1 MTSLDPL
8 KQNIQKAY
16 DSITPVYNEWTKSSH
31 AIRIHYITKL
41 FEHLPPD
48 LPSSKEDDKDAKQAV
63 LEVGCGSGVPTTAL
77 LAQTSNP
84 KTDLPRFR
92 VVANDISSSQLEV
105 ARAQL
110 SEFGDRV
117 EFRGGD
123 MMALSFE
130 DASLDAVLGMYSI
143 IHLPREEQVVFLK
156 RVYSWLKPG
165 GWFLGNFGVEE
176 IEGVFDRGWLG
187 SGAEGGVMFWSGWG
201 GEKTCEVLGEI
212 GFEVVSREVVTDLEE
227 KDGENIEVPF
237 MWILG
242 RKRN

>member
-1 MTSLDPL
+1 MTPLDPL

-31 AIRIHYITKL
+31 AIRTHYVTKL
-41 FEHLPPD
+41 LKHLPAD
-48 LPSSKEDDKDAKQAV
+48 LPSQEREGDGGKQTV
-63 LEVGCGSGVPTTAL
+63 LEVGAGSGIPTTSL
-77 LAQTSNP
+77 LAQSSNP
-84 KTDLPRFR
+84 KTGLPRFH
-92 VVANDISSSQLEV
+92 VIANDISSAQLEV
-105 ARAQL
+105 AKDRL

-117 EFRGGD
+117 ELRGGD

-143 IHLPREEQVVFLK
+143 IHLPRGEQVVFLK

-187 SGAEGGVMFWSGWG
+187 SGAEGGEMFWSGWG
-201 GEKTCEVLGEI
+201 AERTCEVLGEI

-242 RKRN
+242 RKN